1 MKYRSLMN
9 LWYPAGFWF
18 WNFRCSI
25 FRTRKRQCVNG
36 MAGLQGCPGSLYDDD
51 SCNTQVGFHW
61 LKILLLLIGLKC
73 NPIKA
78 MCPWRIRKGWIQWI
92 WNQKKLCSYY
102 NQRISGIDY
111 VIITSLWHHVHM
123 ITSNRYIEPQYFEA
137 ISILERFSR
146 IGRVFWFTNYTIS
159 YGSWLSS
166 IRKYLSLTNLGSL
179 TAFLT

>member
-1 MKYRSLMN
+1 MKYRSVMN

-61 LKILLLLIGLKC
+61 IKILLLLIGLKC
-73 NPIKA
+73 KPIKG

-92 WNQKKLCSYY
+92 WNQKKLCSYN
-102 NQRISGIDY
+102 NQRISGFDY
-111 VIITSLWHHVHM
+111 VIITSLWRHCDVLV
-123 ITSNRYIEPQYFEA
+123 TSCSYDYF
-137 ISILERFSR
+137 ISIHWAPIFWSDFYSR
-146 IGRVFWFTNYTIS
+146 AFQSYRAGFLVYKLHNQLWFLI
-159 YGSWLSS
+159 
-166 IRKYLSLTNLGSL
+166 K
-179 TAFLT
+179 FD